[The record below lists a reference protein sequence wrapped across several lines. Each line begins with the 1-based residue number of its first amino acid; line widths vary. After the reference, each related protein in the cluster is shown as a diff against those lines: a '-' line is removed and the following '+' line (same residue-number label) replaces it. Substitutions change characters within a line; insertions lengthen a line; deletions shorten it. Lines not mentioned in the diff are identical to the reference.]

1 MTDKRKGWFLIGI
14 SLIGYLIVWVLIRN
28 RLSLLYGI
36 PTIPLIW
43 GRMLLTTEPSERRA
57 RPVFKVIG
65 IILVVLFIGITVI
78 GSIIE
83 IIYFTR

>member
-1 MTDKRKGWFLIGI
+1 
-14 SLIGYLIVWVLIRN
+14 
-28 RLSLLYGI
+28 
-36 PTIPLIW
+36 
-43 GRMLLTTEPSERRA
+43 LTTEPSERRA

>member
-14 SLIGYLIVWVLIRN
+14 SLIGYLIVWVLIRD

-36 PTIPLIW
+36 TTIPLIW
-43 GRMLLTTEPSERRA
+43 GRILLTTESSERRA

-83 IIYFTR
+83 IISFTR